1 MEYNRAGEEKDR
13 MKGAQTRILP
23 RRDPGQI

>member
-13 MKGAQTRILP
+13 MKRVQTRILP